1 VRRIAR
7 EVSVLTVRNLVH
19 IRHEP
24 LQLSD
29 VTVQPVLFTLLFTYI
44 FGAGVVL
51 PHHGSYNAFAIAGLL
66 ALNLTTSAMGTSV
79 GLSTD
84 LASGAI
90 DRFRTLPIW
99 RPAVLFARSLADLL
113 TSVLCATIVAVTG
126 LLIGWRAEAG
136 VARMLGGFCL
146 FLFFSYAVSW
156 GLRVH
161 RSREQGAG
169 VSAGDWAARALSARV
184 RLQRDGP
191 NPAHALCPPLHRR
204 LEPGQRGDE
213 RSAAAVGQSEP
224 VGGDHRLADAASGR
238 SVADLVVR
246 DSSRLRASRCAALP
260 AAHDGVVTD
269 RAAHA
274 QVSSR
279 R

>member
-1 VRRIAR
+1 VRRIVR

-29 VTVQPVLFTLLFTYI
+29 VTVQPVLFTLLFAYV

-126 LLIGWRAEAG
+126 LLIGWRPEAG
-136 VARMLGGFCL
+136 AARMLGGFCL

-156 GLRVH
+156 GCACIGVVSKGPESAQGFGLLVLFPLAFVSNAMVPTQHMPSMLRFI
-161 RSREQGAG
+161 ADWNP
-169 VSAGDWAARALSARV
+169 VSAVTSAARQLW
-184 RLQRDGP
+184 GNP
-191 NPAHALCPPLHRR
+191 NP
-204 LEPGQRGDE
+204 
-213 RSAAAVGQSEP
+213 SAAIAAWPMQHP
-224 VGGDHRLADAASGR
+224 VAASLIW
-238 SVADLVVR
+238 SSAILLVCAP
-246 DSSRLRASRCAALP
+246 LAALLY
-260 AAHDGVVTD
+260 
-269 RAAHA
+269 
-274 QVSSR
+274 R
-279 R
+279 RRTTE